1 MEVGDLKSKKW
12 RWEIKHW
19 TRIMMKVLNRDK
31 HCAKRFEMV
40 NHYETHHYM
49 PIDLWIGECGTGEWK
64 AYGYIKND
72 K

>member
-1 MEVGDLKSKKW
+1 
-12 RWEIKHW
+12 
-19 TRIMMKVLNRDK
+19 MMKGLNRDK
-31 HCAKRFEMV
+31 HCAKWFKMV

-64 AYGYIKND
+64 AYRYIKKD